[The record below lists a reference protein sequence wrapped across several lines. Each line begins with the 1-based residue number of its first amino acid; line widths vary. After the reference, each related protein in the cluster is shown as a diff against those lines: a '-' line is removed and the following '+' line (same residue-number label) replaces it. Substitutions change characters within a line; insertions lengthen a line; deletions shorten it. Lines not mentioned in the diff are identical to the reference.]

1 MTKYISVFANKR
13 MLTTLLL
20 GFSSGLPLALTSTTL
35 QAWLTQS
42 KIDVATIGR
51 FALVGLPYA
60 LKFLWAPFIDS
71 VMPPIFG
78 LRRGWM
84 ILSQIGLFLSTIAL
98 GALDPAQNLTM
109 LSLVALLVAFF
120 SASQDIVIDAYRIEI
135 LSEDEMGAGAG
146 TYITGYRIAMVVSG
160 GIAFIMADH
169 MSWMA
174 VYISMACVNLIGM
187 TTIFFSPE
195 PKIEREKANYDF
207 KKMVVSPFL
216 EFFERTGAMEILLFI
231 MIYKISTL
239 MATALTTKFL
249 IGLGYSLTMIG
260 TTNKFA
266 GLIAT
271 IVGTLMGGSLMTRF
285 GLKKSLWFF
294 GMLQS
299 LVGLTYFFLSHLA
312 VSAPDMKD
320 VWLVLIVCL
329 DNFMMGLGT
338 AALTGF
344 MMNFANR
351 QFTGTQYALLTSVMA
366 VSRVILIAQA
376 GVIVEKIGWD
386 MFFLST
392 IPLAIPGL
400 LMLTRYEHWQTTAS
414 KLHAKIPTFEAVEI
428 AVFVVSLIF
437 LASDPIWSFLK
448 AMTNISEFEAI
459 RSWFT
464 IAGAWGIVAVVAAGL
479 IRPRLQAKSVA
490 LK

>member
-60 LKFLWAPFIDS
+60 LKFLWAPFMDS
-71 VMPPIFG
+71 VMPPMLG

-84 ILSQIGLFLSTIAL
+84 ILSQIGLFLSTVAL
-98 GALDPAQNLTM
+98 GMLNPAQDLTA

-135 LSEDEMGAGAG
+135 LNEDEMGAGAG

-160 GIAFIMADH
+160 GIAFVMADH

-174 VYISMACVNLIGM
+174 VYIAMACVNLIGM
-187 TTIFFSPE
+187 ATILFSPE
-195 PKIEREKANYDF
+195 PRIERKKANYNF

-239 MATALTTKFL
+239 MATALTTRFL

-271 IVGTLMGGSLMTRF
+271 IFGTLMGGSLMTRF
-285 GLKKSLWFF
+285 GLKRSLWFF
-294 GMLQS
+294 GILQS
-299 LVGLTYFFLSHLA
+299 LVGLTYFFLSHLV
-312 VSAPDMKD
+312 VSAPEMKD
-320 VWLVLIVCL
+320 LWLILIVCV

-386 MFFLST
+386 IFFIAT
-392 IPLAIPGL
+392 VPLAIPGL
-400 LMLTRYEHWQTTAS
+400 LMLTRYDHWQTAAS
-414 KLHAKIPTFEAVEI
+414 KLHVKIPPIEAAEI
-428 AVFVVSLIF
+428 ATFVTSLIL
-437 LASDPIWSFLK
+437 LASGPIWSFLR
-448 AMTNISEFEAI
+448 AMTNAPEFE
-459 RSWFT
+459 T
-464 IAGAWGIVAVVAAGL
+464 IGTWSTVIGAWGIVAVVAAGL
-479 IRPRLQAKSVA
+479 IRPRLQAKLTS
-490 LK
+490 